1 MPEAALSYC
10 ALEVR
15 RNDPERFLTC
25 LFAPADRREALFAL
39 YAFNQEVAKT
49 RAIVSEPLL
58 GEIRLTWWREAI
70 EEIYEGTPRQHA
82 VVQALAE
89 AVRAHDLPPAPFER
103 LIEARGQDLLPE
115 PPADLPALLA
125 YADGTAG
132 TLTDLCLAAL
142 GGVDRQDDL
151 ARSAGIAVA
160 LTGLLRALPFHARE
174 HWVTLPSSL
183 LEAQGVGLRELYD
196 LKPGTGLNRIVEIVA
211 DSARAHLAEARRLRR
226 HVPKRA
232 LAALLPLTLA
242 EGHLKRLAKNGH
254 DVFDTSLGEKSPL
267 AAWRL
272 SWMALR
278 GRF

>member
-1 MPEAALSYC
+1 MPDAALSYC

-15 RNDPERFLTC
+15 RSDPERFLTC
-25 LFAPADRREALFAL
+25 LFAPAERREALFAL

-70 EEIYEGTPRQHA
+70 AEIYEGMPRQHA

-89 AVRAHDLPPAPFER
+89 AVRTHDLPRAPLER
-103 LIEARGQDLLPE
+103 LIVTRGRDLLPE
-115 PPADLPALLA
+115 PPADLPALLD

-132 TLTDLCLAAL
+132 TLTGLCLSAL
-142 GGVDRQDDL
+142 GGVQRQDDL

-174 HWVTLPSSL
+174 HWVNLPASL
-183 LEAQGVGLRELYD
+183 MEEQGVSLRELYD
-196 LKPGTGLNRIVEIVA
+196 LQPGDGLKRVVGTVA
-211 DSARAHLAEARRLRR
+211 ESARAHLAEARTLRR

-232 LAALLPLTLA
+232 LAALLPMTLA
-242 EGHLKRLAKNGH
+242 EGHLNRLARNGH
-254 DVFDTSLGEKSPL
+254 DVFDTGLGEKSPL

-278 GRF
+278 GRY

>member
-1 MPEAALSYC
+1 MPDAALSYC
-10 ALEVR
+10 AQEVR
-15 RNDPERFLTC
+15 RHDPERFLTC

-70 EEIYEGTPRQHA
+70 AEIYEGTPRQHA

-89 AVRAHDLPPAPFER
+89 AVQAYSLPRAPFDR
-103 LIEARGQDLLPE
+103 LIEARGQDLQPE
-115 PPADLPALLA
+115 PPADLQALLD

-132 TLTDLCLAAL
+132 TLTDLCLSAL
-142 GGVDRQDDL
+142 GGVEQQ
-151 ARSAGIAVA
+151 AGIARAAGTAVA

-174 HWVTLPSSL
+174 HWVNLPASL
-183 LEAQGVGLRELYD
+183 MEQHGVGLRELYD
-196 LKPGTGLNRIVEIVA
+196 LKPGAGLNRVVESVA
-211 DSARAHLAEARRLRR
+211 DSARAHLVEARSLRR

-254 DVFDTSLGEKSPL
+254 DVFDTSLGEKPPL

>member
-10 ALEVR
+10 AQEVR
-15 RNDPERFLTC
+15 RHDPERFLTC

-70 EEIYEGTPRQHA
+70 AEIYEGTPRQHA
-82 VVQALAE
+82 VVQALAG
-89 AVRAHDLPPAPFER
+89 AVRAHDLPRAPFDR
-103 LIEARGQDLLPE
+103 LIESRGQDLQPE
-115 PPADLPALLA
+115 PPADLPALLD

-132 TLTDLCLAAL
+132 TLADLCLSAL
-142 GGVDRQDDL
+142 GGVERQAGI
-151 ARSAGIAVA
+151 ARTAGIAVA

-174 HWVTLPSSL
+174 HWVNLPASL
-183 LEAQGVGLRELYD
+183 MEQHGVGLRELYD
-196 LKPGTGLNRIVEIVA
+196 LKPGAGLNRVVESVA
-211 DSARAHLAEARRLRR
+211 DSARAHLNETRSLRR

-254 DVFDTSLGEKSPL
+254 DVFDTSLAEKSPL